1 LFHPDEVFIS
11 TLQSA
16 DVRIYTPRMVLRV
29 PSSQSSVVDELASG
43 PGAEVTHLKSQLAG
57 LRHADEVQRT
67 FHLLATS
74 ALTSHDVVQRMAE
87 IAGCPVVLEN
97 LAHHV
102 MAAATGGAAR
112 FEGLLTEWESR
123 SRRVATAGGAP
134 GWLATAVGARGQVW
148 GWVVLL
154 TPTSPSVL
162 HEAVAYHGANALAV
176 VQLIGRTPGPIEQQ
190 AHQRILTDLVKHPY
204 ATSREGH
211 ERTEALGVPTAGRRL
226 QAVIV
231 RVDPSPEVVAA
242 AMDAARAAGAP
253 AIVGEVGEAL
263 GLLICDDE
271 REAPGVLL
279 ARATARVGSR
289 FAEVE
294 PEGPTGAVGAP
305 AADRAVRIGVGPV
318 VARLDQVLRSFV
330 EADDAARAGTP
341 PAGRPYAT
349 ASDIDLR
356 GVLHLLRDES
366 HVQRFVERELG
377 PILAHDAR
385 HETNYLQTLVAYLEA
400 GGNKSGAAARSHL
413 SRATF
418 YKHLDQIGDVIGRDL
433 DDPEVRTALHIAVLT
448 AKDLRTETAQGSSS
462 SSKWLTRNG
471 FPSGSRSTAW
481 SAP

>member
-1 LFHPDEVFIS
+1 LFHLDEVSIS
-11 TLQSA
+11 RVQPA
-16 DVRIYTPRMVLRV
+16 VVRIYTVLMVLRV
-29 PSSQSSVVDELASG
+29 PSSQSSVVDDLASG
-43 PGAEVTHLKSQLAG
+43 AEVMHLKSQLAG

-67 FHLLATS
+67 FHVLATS
-74 ALTSHDVVQRMAE
+74 ALSSAEVVQRMAE

-102 MAAATGGAAR
+102 MAAATGGARR
-112 FEGLLTEWESR
+112 FEGLLADWESR

-154 TPTSPSVL
+154 TSPSPSFWQ
-162 HEAVAYHGANALAV
+162 EAVAYHGANALAV
-176 VQLIGRTPGPIEQQ
+176 VQLIGRIPGPLEHQ
-190 AHQRILTDLVKHPY
+190 AHQRILTDLIEHPY
-204 ATSREGH
+204 ATAREGH
-211 ERTEALGVPTAGRRL
+211 ERTQALGVPTEGRRL
-226 QAVIV
+226 QAVIIRGV
-231 RVDPSPEVVAA
+231 GPSPAVITA
-242 AMDAARAAGAP
+242 AMDAVRTAGAA
-253 AIVGEVGEAL
+253 AIVGGVGDAL
-263 GLLICDDE
+263 GLLVCDDG

-279 ARATARVGSR
+279 ARATATIRAR
-289 FAEVE
+289 FAEAR
-294 PEGPTGAVGAP
+294 PDGTAAATGDP
-305 AADRAVRIGVGPV
+305 AEDRSVRIGVGPD
-318 VARLDQVLRSFV
+318 VARLDRVPLSFV

-341 PAGRPYAT
+341 ACGRQYAM

-356 GVLHLLRDES
+356 GVLHLLRDEG

-385 HETNYLQTLVAYLEA
+385 HETNYLQTLVTYLQA

-418 YKHLDQIGDVIGRDL
+418 YKHLDQVRAVIERDL
-433 DDPEVRTALHIAVLT
+433 DDPEVRTALHMAVL
-448 AKDLRTETAQGSSS
+448 AAQGLRTETAQASSP

-471 FPSGSRSTAW
+471 LPSGSRSTAW